1 MPIIRISKTTE
12 DYIDL
17 QVEKITERVTKPLK
31 VNALPNA
38 STLMI
43 DLKKIEERLVLEG
56 VSQSYTDKNTIIS
69 KIQTWDASQGA
80 LTLTKK
86 HEGDANI
93 SGGIA
98 EFSVSYEEGSS
109 LWKFILTF
117 IRSF

>member
-1 MPIIRISKTTE
+1 MPTIRISKTTD

-31 VNALPNA
+31 VNALPSA

-43 DLKKIEERLVLEG
+43 DLRKIEERIMLEG
-56 VSQSYTDKNTIIS
+56 VTQSYTDKNTIIS

-86 HEGDANI
+86 HEGDAQV
-93 SGGIA
+93 SGAIA

-109 LWKFILTF
+109 LWKFTLTF
-117 IRSF
+117 MRAF